1 MSTGDAP
8 QHGPGQDDGR
18 EPDDAEDSGILP
30 LVRDKPGWL
39 RAAIKFGLVGASGV
53 LVNLLVLEGL
63 HGQLGWGFT
72 RSSAIAT
79 ETAIITNY
87 IGNELWTFHK
97 RRISLRRFVQFNAV
111 ALAGLFAT
119 VTVATILER
128 LIDYRLAQ
136 LVGIGAGALLN
147 FTGNFRWT
155 WR

>member
-1 MSTGDAP
+1 M
-8 QHGPGQDDGR
+8 
-18 EPDDAEDSGILP
+18 
-30 LVRDKPGWL
+30 
-39 RAAIKFGLVGASGV
+39 
-53 LVNLLVLEGL
+53 LEGL

-87 IGNELWTFHK
+87 LGNELWTFHK
-97 RRISLRRFVQFNAV
+97 RKIALRRFLQFNLV
-111 ALAGLFAT
+111 ALAGLVAT
-119 VTVATILER
+119 VTVATVFER

-136 LVGIGAGALLN
+136 LAGISAGALLN

>member
-1 MSTGDAP
+1 M
-8 QHGPGQDDGR
+8 
-18 EPDDAEDSGILP
+18 
-30 LVRDKPGWL
+30 
-39 RAAIKFGLVGASGV
+39 

-72 RSSAIAT
+72 RSSALAT

-87 IGNELWTFHK
+87 LGNELWTFHK
-97 RRISLRRFVQFNAV
+97 RRISVRRFVQFNVV
-111 ALAGLFAT
+111 ALAGLLAT

-136 LVGIGAGALLN
+136 LVGIGCGALLN